1 MGQEGKYAYAV
12 TRIRVLETRLL
23 DRGKI
28 GRMLDARDAAS
39 ALRVLGETEYA
50 EVMGEL
56 VEGEEYEEILGAEL
70 KRVYRVVQ
78 SFSPDPDL
86 IDLLRSR
93 YDFQNLKVLLKA
105 GHLGI
110 NRDDLLVD
118 LGCIAPECL
127 KEMAAGD
134 YASLPAGYRR
144 VVEEAQEEFK
154 NTGDPQII
162 DLVIDRGMYDYLYTN
177 ARVDFL
183 KGYLLRRI
191 DLTNIKT
198 AMRLKR
204 SRTGVIRWAFLPH
217 GSVGPR
223 LLLEAV
229 REPWDAFGP
238 KFSTTDYGVVVEEGL
253 RQLEAKGTLTD
264 YECLVDEYLLEY
276 LRRAKYV
283 PFGPEPILAY
293 LLAKE
298 LEGRLVR
305 LIMVGKINNL
315 PKETIKER
323 LCDVY
328 A

>member
-28 GRMLDARDAAS
+28 DRMLDARDAAS
-39 ALRVLGETEYA
+39 ALRVLSETEYA

-56 VEGEEYEEILGAEL
+56 AEGERYEEILGAEL
-70 KRVYRVVQ
+70 KRVYQVVG

-93 YDFQNLKVLLKA
+93 YDFQNIKVLLKA

-110 NRDDLLVD
+110 DRDDLLVA
-118 LGCIAPECL
+118 LGSIPPDRL

-134 YASLPAGYRR
+134 FVDLPPAYRQI
-144 VVEEAQEEFK
+144 VAEAQEEFK
-154 NTGDPQII
+154 STGDPQLI

-177 ARVDFL
+177 ARADFL
-183 KGYLLRRI
+183 RGYFLRLI

-204 SRTGVIRWAFLPH
+204 SRAGVIRWAFLPH
-217 GSVGPR
+217 GSVDPR

-238 KFSTTDYGVVVEEGL
+238 KFAATDYAAVVEEGL

-264 YECLVDEYLLEY
+264 YECLVDEYLLAY
-276 LRRAKYV
+276 LRQAKYV
-283 PFGPEPILAY
+283 AFGPEPILAY